1 MVEPAPD
8 FEAVP
13 RTRRDVTNN
22 VNFVPSFFCF
32 AELFNQPLKLPTWV
46 SAVDQQPAKGG
57 ERERERERETERDR
71 ERERER
77 EVSMFREVTV
87 FSTH

>member
-32 AELFNQPLKLPTWV
+32 AELFNQPLKLPAWV
-46 SAVDQQPAKGG
+46 SAVDQQPAKG
-57 ERERERERETERDR
+57 ER

-77 EVSMFREVTV
+77 EVSMFCEVTV